1 MTGHS
6 FPERG
11 QPQPPDRGPWQELR
25 ASDDDRSRVAE
36 RIRAAA
42 ANGRLELSELDSRIS
57 AVYAARTH
65 GELDSAARG
74 LPEPGLR
81 DELVVDRAPT
91 SRFALGM
98 FGGFERKGEWI
109 VPPKFTA
116 WSMWGGGCV
125 DLTEAR
131 FSSGDTEI
139 LAVALWGGTEI
150 IVPDDI
156 EVEVKGIGLFGAFGR
171 RGARKTGR
179 PGTPRVVIKGIA
191 MFGGV
196 VTKVRAMGRPAQR

>member
-1 MTGHS
+1 MSGQWPP
-6 FPERG
+6 PEPSKPR
-11 QPQPPDRGPWQELR
+11 PPDRAPELR
-25 ASDDDRSRVAE
+25 ASDDDRNRVAE

-42 ANGRLELSELDSRIS
+42 ADGRLELSELDSRIS

-65 GELDSAARG
+65 GELATAARG

-98 FGGFERKGEWI
+98 FGGFERKGEWV

-116 WSMWGGGCV
+116 WSMWGGGTL
-125 DLTEAR
+125 DLSEAR
-131 FSSGDTEI
+131 FSTGDTEI

-150 IVPDDI
+150 VVPDDI
-156 EVEVKGIGLFGAFGR
+156 EVEVKGFGLFGAFGR

-179 PGTPRVVIKGIA
+179 AGTPRVVIKGIA
-191 MFGGV
+191 MFGAV
-196 VTKVRAMGRPAQR
+196 VTKVRPMGQHARR